1 MLIEFFVMLLGG
13 AVAAL
18 VVGIKMKKWLLTMF
32 STIMFLVLALQA
44 LKIEIVSGGVTLVFQ
59 DVIITYLSWFGS
71 MVSLIFTLV
80 GMVNNIK
87 EKRQEAGQ
95 GQYPR

>member
-18 VVGIKMKKWLLTMF
+18 IVGLKMKKWLLTMF

-59 DVIITYLSWFGS
+59 DVVITYVAWFGS
-71 MVSLIFTLV
+71 FVSLIFTLV
-80 GMVNNIK
+80 GMVNTIRD
-87 EKRQEAGQ
+87 KRQESAQ
-95 GQYPR
+95 GQPR